1 MYRLRMQ
8 NACIF
13 AQKQQKLQRSKRH
26 FAVRCF
32 TTTGIDA
39 SRDPLS
45 SSFQQLANL
54 HKPLQERLLQ
64 LGWNIPTEIQAK
76 TWQAATD
83 GRDVLGRSRTGSGK
97 TMAFLLPTLQRSINN
112 NAGIKLI
119 LLPTR
124 DLAQQIDEQIKILY
138 PLDETIHSNDHIVIV
153 GGVDKRR
160 ELRRWQETAP
170 QFITATPGRLRDHLE
185 GADNAFVCDYLQNVD
200 VLVLDEVDQL
210 LEMGFKDDI
219 DAIIQH
225 LPQQRQ
231 NLLFSATIS
240 PKIQRELVT
249 RGWIHSNHLFVDC
262 ISDAAATEVQDDPFD
277 MEHDADNKLTTAT
290 APTLAHTHVSQS
302 HVVLPPH
309 RLVTGIAQIVLTLLQ
324 QEDKNA
330 KILVFFPTT
339 SMAIYFTRLFQ
350 WALGRHVWSMHGQK
364 SQMARNVTRQAFA
377 AASRGVLFTTDVS
390 ARGMDYPSITN
401 VVQIGVPASRD
412 TYIHRLGRTGRGMDS
427 LSGKGLLVL
436 LMEQEEKIMN
446 RELQDMDIPFDESL
460 SRLLERPV
468 WPDLEL
474 ELTQFAHD
482 MKQGELPEMVK
493 EAESV
498 YKSLLSIYQLQLKED
513 TVVETMNSLAAQMG
527 LSGPPVLEENQA
539 AYLGLSKHPL
549 LNIHRP
555 WKMGQRFDVGGRRT

>member
-1 MYRLRMQ
+1 MQ
-8 NACIF
+8 QSCIF
-13 AQKQQKLQRSKRH
+13 AQLQQNLRRGKRH
-26 FAVRCF
+26 FVVRSF
-32 TTTGIDA
+32 TTTTVDA
-39 SRDPLS
+39 ANDLLS
-45 SSFQQLANL
+45 SSSSQRLPNL

-76 TWQAATD
+76 TWQAAKD

-97 TMAFLLPTLQRSINN
+97 TMAFLLPTLQRSMTINN
-112 NAGIKLI
+112 NAPTKIKLI
-119 LLPTR
+119 LSPTR

-138 PLDETIHSNDHIVIV
+138 PLDASNHHNDHIVIV

-160 ELRRWQETAP
+160 EIKRWQETTP

-185 GADNAFVCDYLQNVD
+185 NTENTFVRDYLQNVN
-200 VLVLDEVDQL
+200 VLILDEVDHL

-219 DAIIQH
+219 DAIIQQ

-240 PKIQRELVT
+240 PSIQRELVT

-262 ISDAAATEVQDDPFD
+262 ISDAAATEVQEDPFD

-302 HVVLPPH
+302 HVVLPSH

-339 SMAIYFTRLFQ
+339 SMVVYFTRLFQ

-412 TYIHRLGRTGRGMDS
+412 AYIHRLGRTGRGMDR
-427 LSGKGLLVL
+427 LNGKGLLVL
-436 LMEQEEKIMN
+436 FMQQEEKIMK
-446 RELQDMDIPFDESL
+446 RELQDMEIPLDESL
-460 SRLLERPV
+460 SRLLDRPV
-468 WPDLEL
+468 WLDLEL

-527 LSGPPVLEENQA
+527 LSEPPVLEENQA
-539 AYLGLSKHPL
+539 AYLGLSKNPL

-555 WKMGQRFDVGGRRT
+555 WKVGQRFDVGRRRT